1 MVVIGIERRSKESI
15 LRIFIEE
22 AYSGPKMI
30 RIKGSAAKKMNKNE
44 IIDTNEIIFVV
55 FSKKVFIFCLLLSL
69 LKTGRRAAEKVIR
82 EIAALI
88 KLNAPW

>member
-15 LRIFIEE
+15 LRMFIEE
-22 AYSGPKMI
+22 AYSCPKMV
-30 RIKGSAAKKMNKNE
+30 RIKGSAAKKINKNK
-44 IIDTNEIIFVV
+44 IIDTKETTFVV
-55 FSKKVFIFCLLLSL
+55 FSKKVFIFPLLSL
-69 LKTGRRAAEKVIR
+69 LKIGRRAPEKVMR